1 MSRIYWL
8 VLGLLSI
15 AGRLCAQDNDR
26 NSPAAGKVFELP
38 SHSITQRFRIDLGK
52 GNGLF
57 VELGGMSDV
66 YRLSN
71 IDSFLLVFIGD
82 MKAFHDS
89 LSDPMTTKRIDY
101 VIDAAGGKKI
111 RIRQSKAPDA
121 TFLLDKEGP
130 AALKLNQDTINI
142 LLLSAAPSGGKGA
155 QVEGIR
161 YDRLGFVI
169 NRYEELE
176 GMVNTGLNKKVGL
189 LQHAVA
195 NKNPGYHWTERA
207 GASHMDADP
216 SISMANNHAGEG
228 EGQVLGD
235 QLEFFVNVN
244 AQNYKNYF
252 TPSFAVG
259 TSIILNSLGANRH
272 TFSANW
278 EPMFFFSSDAQGHR
292 QTLRN
297 DLLTV
302 SYMERRLNRVNRP
315 VGIPLFLSLGYVVGR
330 QGNIFEKNSFR
341 FSAAR
346 LELFHSGVILEPC
359 IFFHDF
365 CRDVTPGIR
374 LSIGGIF

>member
-15 AGRLCAQDNDR
+15 TGNLCAQDNDQKS
-26 NSPAAGKVFELP
+26 SPAAKVFDLP
-38 SHSITQRFRIDLGK
+38 PHSIAHRFRIDLGK
-52 GNGLF
+52 GDQLF
-57 VELGGMSDV
+57 VEMGGMSDV
-66 YRLSN
+66 YQLSN

-101 VIDAAGGKKI
+101 VMDGAGGKKI

-121 TFLLDKEGP
+121 TFLLDREGP
-130 AALKLNQDTINI
+130 AALKLNQDTVNI
-142 LLLSAAPSGGKGA
+142 LLLSAAPSGGKGL
-155 QVEGIR
+155 QVAGIR
-161 YDRLGFVI
+161 YDRLSFVI

-176 GMVNTGLNKKVGL
+176 SLVNTGLNKKVGL
-189 LQHAVA
+189 LQHTVA
-195 NKNPGYHWTERA
+195 NNNPGYHWTERG

-216 SISMANNHAGEG
+216 SITTANNHAGEG
-228 EGQVLGD
+228 EGQTLGD

-244 AQNYKNYF
+244 AQNYRNYF
-252 TPSFAVG
+252 TPSFALG
-259 TSIILNSLGANRH
+259 TSIIIHSLGENRH
-272 TFSANW
+272 TFSAYW
-278 EPMFFFSSDAQGHR
+278 EPMFFFSTNAQGHQ

-297 DLLTV
+297 DLVTL

-315 VGIPLFLSLGYVVGR
+315 VGVPLFLSLGYVVGR
-330 QGNIFEKNSFR
+330 QGDIFEKNSFR

-346 LELFHSGVILEPC
+346 LDLFHSSVIIEPC
-359 IFFHDF
+359 IYFHDF

-374 LSIGGIF
+374 LSVGGVF